1 MAVLEVAEEADA
13 EEHDGDHGHA
23 GVEHAVSLG
32 ELLLVHGQHERD
44 ALEGVNGRAEVHRPR
59 APRGDQVEFG
69 EGLHR
74 AHEEQLVHDDEHGAD
89 HERVGDGAEGGQRL
103 QALDHAEE
111 RQRADHHAH
120 DELDAHAVVGHVE
133 VEHLLH
139 VRRHEYQVHAAD
151 AELGDDEK
159 YADEQSGRLGPL
171 GLVCNILF
179 LFLFLLLLSSS
190 PPASLN
196 ALLDGQLDDVVVA
209 DVVAN
214 GHARRLVDVRD
225 VLVAVDLMIN

>member
-89 HERVGDGAEGGQRL
+89 HERVGNGTERGQRL
-103 QALDHAEE
+103 QALDHAEQG
-111 RQRADHHAH
+111 QRTDHYAH
-120 DELDAHAVVGHVE
+120 DVLDIHAVVGHVE

-139 VRRHEYQVHAAD
+139 IRRHEYQVHAAD
-151 AELGDDEK
+151 AGI
-159 YADEQSGRLGPL
+159 
-171 GLVCNILF
+171 C
-179 LFLFLLLLSSS
+179 
-190 PPASLN
+190 
-196 ALLDGQLDDVVVA
+196 
-209 DVVAN
+209 
-214 GHARRLVDVRD
+214 
-225 VLVAVDLMIN
+225 